1 MNKFVRVR
9 SRIVP
14 DVYTELNLSSF
25 ESWEDVARSS
35 GLAPRDGSEI
45 VLTTTDYHLLSGHI
59 TTNYDEVLIGPP
71 MPIST
76 SRCKAKWVNKQGFGV
91 AKINNWTRQLI
102 PGLKKGQTADVHII
116 EKNSSKKGI
125 TYEKGYIVNVKDTDP
140 YPVGSL
146 VLIHPEKD
154 TGNRGG
160 WLLDPKTG
168 EETIWIEVQVKRFKN
183 RTSEQQREFFSG
195 CLWTVEVTENNEGIL
210 EGNLIKSMTYNPKLA
225 RMKK

>member
-1 MNKFVRVR
+1 MKKIVRVR

-25 ESWEDVARSS
+25 QSWEDVARSS
-35 GLAPRDGSEI
+35 GLAPRDGSET
-45 VLTTTDYHLLSGHI
+45 VLTTTDFHLLSGQI
-59 TTNYDEVLIGPP
+59 TTKYNEVLIGPP

-91 AKINNWTRQLI
+91 AKINSKTKQLI
-102 PGLKKGQTADVHII
+102 PGLKKNRTADVHII
-116 EKNSSKKGI
+116 EKNRSKKGI
-125 TYEKGYIVNVKDTDP
+125 TYEKGYIVNLEGPDL
-140 YPVGSL
+140 YPVGSF
-146 VLIHPEKD
+146 VLINPEKD

-160 WLLDPKTG
+160 WLLDPETG
-168 EETIWIEVQVKRFKN
+168 EETIWIEVQVERFKN

-195 CLWTVEVTENNEGIL
+195 CLWTVEVTKNNEGIL

-225 RMKK
+225 RRKK